1 MENLTLDQQPDTKTM
16 TGTIKVLTI
25 LTFIGC
31 GLAFISAVWSLYSS
45 GKSMEQN
52 AILQEQA
59 DQISESGNEVAAG
72 MIMQSI
78 DMMRK
83 QYENRYLLLIV
94 NLLATGL
101 CLFGA
106 LEMRK
111 MRKNGFYLWLTGEL
125 LPIIITVAIIGFN
138 LMGGMV
144 LAASLLF
151 AGVFIVLYALQLKN
165 MS

>member
-1 MENLTLDQQPDTKTM
+1 MENQTLDQQPEAKAM

-31 GLAFISAVWSLYSS
+31 GLAFISGVWSLYSS
-45 GKSMEQN
+45 GKSMEQI
-52 AILQEQA
+52 AIMQEQA

-72 MIMQSI
+72 MVMQSI
-78 DMMRK
+78 DMIRK

-138 LMGGMV
+138 LMGGIV
-144 LAASLLF
+144 LGASLLF
-151 AGVFIVLYALQLKN
+151 ASVFIVLYALQLKH

>member
-1 MENLTLDQQPDTKTM
+1 MENPTLEQQPEAKAM

-31 GLAFISAVWSLYSS
+31 GLAFIGAVWSLYSS
-45 GKSMEQN
+45 GKSMEQI

-59 DQISESGNEVAAG
+59 DQMSDGGNEVATG
-72 MIMQSI
+72 MMMQSI
-78 DMMRK
+78 DMIRK

-125 LPIIITVAIIGFN
+125 LPILITVAIIGFN
-138 LMGGMV
+138 LMGGIVMG
-144 LAASLLF
+144 ASLLF
-151 AGVFIVLYALQLKN
+151 ASVFIVLYALQLKH

>member
-1 MENLTLDQQPDTKTM
+1 MENQTLDQQPEAKAM

-31 GLAFISAVWSLYSS
+31 GLAFIGAVWSLYSS
-45 GKSMEQN
+45 GKSMEQI

-59 DQISESGNEVAAG
+59 DQMSDGGNEVATG
-72 MIMQSI
+72 MMMQSI
-78 DMMRK
+78 DMIRK

-125 LPIIITVAIIGFN
+125 LPILITVAIIGFN
-138 LMGGMV
+138 LMGGIVMG
-144 LAASLLF
+144 ASLLF
-151 AGVFIVLYALQLKN
+151 ASVFIVLYALQLKH

>member
-1 MENLTLDQQPDTKTM
+1 MENYTFEQQPEAKNM
-16 TGTIKVLTI
+16 TGTIRVLTI

-31 GLAFISAVWSLYSS
+31 GLAFVSGIWSLYSS
-45 GKSMEQN
+45 GKSIEQI
-52 AILQEQA
+52 AIMQDQA
-59 DQISESGNEVAAG
+59 DQMSEVGNNVAAD
-72 MIMQSI
+72 MMMQSI
-78 DMMRK
+78 DMVRK

-125 LPIIITVAIIGFN
+125 LPIFITVAIIGFN
-138 LMGGMV
+138 LMGGIV
-144 LAASLLF
+144 LGASLLF
-151 AGVFIVLYALQLKN
+151 ASVFIVLYALQLKH